1 MPMIDFTLPQG
12 TFDEA
17 TLDGLSDSLMR
28 ALLRAERAPEDA
40 ATRGSIAWFFVH
52 DLPPARMYGGGRRLE
67 GGRPAF
73 RLDISVPEGAL
84 SPRRKNEFV
93 AEATRLIIEAAG
105 ADPEDPA
112 AGSRVWVLFR
122 EVAEGSWGAGGRVV
136 GIEEIAQAVG
146 ARQATEPVAAT

>member
-12 TFDEA
+12 TFSEEA
-17 TLDGLSDSLMR
+17 LDSLSDSLMR
-28 ALLRAERAPEDA
+28 ALLRAERAPEEA

-52 DLPPARMYGGGRRLE
+52 DLPPARMYGGGRRLD
-67 GGRPAF
+67 GGRTAF

-93 AEATRLIIEAAG
+93 AEATRLIIEATGG
-105 ADPEDPA
+105 APDDPA
-112 AGSRVWVLFR
+112 AASRIWVLFR
-122 EVAEGSWGAGGRVV
+122 EVAEGSWGAGGRVL

-146 ARQATEPVAAT
+146 AGAAAAEPAAT

>member
-12 TFDEA
+12 TFDEEA
-17 TLDGLSDSLMR
+17 LDRLSDSLMR
-28 ALLRAERAPEDA
+28 ALLRAERAPEEA

-52 DLPPARMYGGGRRLE
+52 DLPPSRMYGGGRRLE

-93 AEATRLIIEAAG
+93 EEATRLIVEATG
-105 ADPEDPA
+105 ADPSDPA
-112 AGSRVWVLFR
+112 AAGRVWILFR

-136 GIEEIAQAVG
+136 GIEEIAAAVG
-146 ARQATEPVAAT
+146 ASAGAPAV

>member
-12 TFDEA
+12 TFSEEA
-17 TLDGLSDSLMR
+17 LDALSDSLMR
-28 ALLRAERAPEDA
+28 ALLRAERAPEEA

-67 GGRPAF
+67 GRRPAF

-93 AEATRLIIEAAG
+93 AEATRLIVEATG
-105 ADPEDPA
+105 AEADDPA
-112 AGSRVWVLFR
+112 AAARVWVLFR
-122 EVAEGSWGAGGRVV
+122 EVAEGSWGASGRVL

-146 ARQATEPVAAT
+146 ASTAAAEPAAT